1 VKTIVVAGGAGFI
14 GANFVRIALARDDW
28 RVVVFDKLTYAG
40 SRLNLQPVEHN
51 PRFKFLL
58 GDITDRKAMRAVLAE
73 SRPDALLNFAAETHV
88 DRSIDGPRD
97 FLETNVIGT
106 FELLEAARAH
116 CQELSPT
123 ERESFRFLHVSTDE
137 VYGSLGDGPASTEND
152 PYAPNSPYAASKASA
167 DHFVRAYH
175 ETFGLPVLTTNC
187 SNNYGYYQYPEKL
200 IPLVISTA
208 IAGKP
213 IPIYGDGLN
222 VRDWIFVDD
231 HCEAL
236 IAVLERG
243 QPGGKYNIGA
253 NCAQTNIA
261 LVGQICT
268 ILDELSPPRLNPLF
282 TSPGL
287 QSHADL
293 ISFVADRPGHDRRYA
308 LDCHLIQRE
317 LGWQP
322 RVGLAE
328 GLRATVRWYLD
339 NREWSDAVRR
349 GRYAGERLGLSGIS
363 SQPATPSSSSVNSVL
378 EPDLATAS
386 PSLDTHSRR

>member
-1 VKTIVVAGGAGFI
+1 VAGGAGFI
-14 GANFVRIALARDDW
+14 GSNFVRIALARDHW

-51 PRFKFLL
+51 PRFKFFL
-58 GDITDRKAMRAVLAE
+58 GDITDRKAMRAVLTE

-137 VYGSLGDGPASTEND
+137 VYGSLGDRRASTEND

-200 IPLVISTA
+200 IPLAISNA
-208 IAGKP
+208 IGGKP

-236 IAVLERG
+236 IAILEHG
-243 QPGGKYNIGA
+243 QPGRKYNIGA
-253 NCAQTNIA
+253 NCEQTNSALIA
-261 LVGQICT
+261 QICT
-268 ILDELSPPRLNPLF
+268 ILDELSPPGLNPLL
-282 TSPGL
+282 TSQGVK
-287 QSHADL
+287 SHADL

-308 LDCHLIQRE
+308 LDSRLIQRE

-328 GLRATVRWYLD
+328 GLRTTVRWYLD
-339 NREWSDAVRR
+339 NREWCIAVRR
-349 GRYAGERLGLSGIS
+349 GRYTGGRLGLSGIS
-363 SQPATPSSSSVNSVL
+363 SQPTTASPSSVNSVL

-386 PSLDTHSRR
+386 QSSSTPSRR